1 MFDIKFLNIEKIREE
16 LLLLELLEEERSELF
31 GDIAE
36 AFNQKMINVIF
47 DELIE
52 EERKQFLER
61 FQGGNIGE
69 VIEFI
74 RVCPGLEEKIQGEA
88 QNFEDEMI
96 LEIKN
101 AATQNL

>member
-16 LLLLELLEEERSELF
+16 LLLLELLEEEQVELF
-31 GDIAE
+31 GDIAQ

-52 EERKQFLER
+52 EERKQFLEK
-61 FQGGNIGE
+61 FQSGNIGE

-74 RVCPGLEEKIQGEA
+74 RVYPGLEEKIQGEA

-96 LEIKN
+96 LEIKKV
-101 AATQNL
+101 AVQNL